1 MMTSL
6 SKIYSRA
13 KAANKG
19 KTATA
24 NVTASPF
31 ATKTDSTSPSPNQA
45 APNKNNMKI
54 ISSIFQS
61 VQSDSSDSG
70 TGARTVSGGI
80 KSALAT
86 FTGAKSNINY
96 AIKNGGVPIIHFNDR
111 NSGTNTDQYLTV
123 KPRIPSRVSSD
134 PIKVSKQT
142 DKELEEQKNKAWSN
156 DVLTKA
162 LKSWPADK
170 VAASSSISVVVE
182 NEKSVR
188 LYDFS
193 STPTGVTSSSMST
206 GGGGGD
212 TGSKSSSS
220 RHSRHSSIGPESP
233 ARGSFSME
241 KTVGSVGGDN
251 KNLESSAGSIISDSG
266 GRTVFSFGSS
276 STGSGGSQRSTSGEI
291 FMHHLPSKLN
301 FMNFYNIS

>member
-19 KTATA
+19 KTGTA

-31 ATKTDSTSPSPNQA
+31 ATKTDSTSPNQA
-45 APNKNNMKI
+45 ITNKGNMKI

-86 FTGAKSNINY
+86 FAGAKSNINH
-96 AIKNGGVPIIHFNDR
+96 AIRNGGVPIIHFNDR

-134 PIKVSKQT
+134 PIKVNKQT

-156 DVLTKA
+156 DVLNKA
-162 LKSWPADK
+162 LKSWPTDK
-170 VAASSSISVVVE
+170 VAAAVSSSISVVVE

-193 STPTGVTSSSMST
+193 STPTGVTSSSMSA
-206 GGGGGD
+206 GGGGD
-212 TGSKSSSS
+212 SGSKSSSS

-233 ARGSFSME
+233 ARGSFSLE
-241 KTVGSVGGDN
+241 KTVGLVSGEN
-251 KNLESSAGSIISDSG
+251 KHFESSSGSIKSDSG
-266 GRTVFSFGSS
+266 GRMVFSFGSS
-276 STGSGGSQRSTSGEI
+276 STGSGGSQRSPLGEI
-291 FMHHLPSKLN
+291 FIFHLPSKFN
-301 FMNFYNIS
+301 FIITFNFS